1 MKRIIHLE
9 PSLNEKQKT
18 FGNKAIVEIEI
29 DNETNKFK
37 YTLYSYGT
45 KICSIKNNVITKY
58 WDNYSKTT
66 MKHINSFL
74 EFCGLE
80 RQSKKWWLNLQTEKD
95 D

>member
-1 MKRIIHLE
+1 MKKIINFN
-9 PSLNEKQKT
+9 SLIKGNVKS
-18 FGNKAIVEIEI
+18 FYNKAIIEI
-29 DNETNKFK
+29 DDETNE

-58 WDNYSKTT
+58 WDNYSVTT

-80 RQSKKWWLNLQTEKD
+80 KINKKLWLNLKTEKHE
-95 D
+95 

>member
-1 MKRIIHLE
+1 MKRIINLE

-45 KICSIKNNVITKY
+45 KICSSELPTHTIG
-58 WDNYSKTT
+58 D
-66 MKHINSFL
+66 
-74 EFCGLE
+74 GLGFRSQHSE
-80 RQSKKWWLNLQTEKD
+80 
-95 D
+95 